1 MSLIYNN
8 RNTQTK
14 LANSLSHYLRWYKM
28 ECINNTTFAARI
40 CLVGR
45 LTYSNLENVT
55 NRIGSFVMKK
65 KASENIS
72 FIICVILLSI
82 TARSNKNHLEMPQSN
97 KSWIS
102 WKSWIEYPLSCS
114 NFYKVYGHFFIIHS
128 YRIGIFCGM
137 FFFSGT
143 TFALIILIMKQS
155 RMFRQLSEALFE
167 LISERIEPFFMPVVS
182 CEYCKY
188 RLFLTYVDI

>member
-14 LANSLSHYLRWYKM
+14 LANSFSHYLRWYKM

-40 CLVGR
+40 CFIGR

-55 NRIGSFVMKK
+55 NNRIGSFVMKK

-114 NFYKVYGHFFIIHS
+114 NFYKVYGHFFVIHS

-137 FFFSGT
+137 FFFLRHNIRFDHLNHKTISYVST
-143 TFALIILIMKQS
+143 TFWSIIWTN
-155 RMFRQLSEALFE
+155 FRKNRTIFYACG
-167 LISERIEPFFMPVVS
+167 FMWV
-182 CEYCKY
+182 
-188 RLFLTYVDI
+188 L